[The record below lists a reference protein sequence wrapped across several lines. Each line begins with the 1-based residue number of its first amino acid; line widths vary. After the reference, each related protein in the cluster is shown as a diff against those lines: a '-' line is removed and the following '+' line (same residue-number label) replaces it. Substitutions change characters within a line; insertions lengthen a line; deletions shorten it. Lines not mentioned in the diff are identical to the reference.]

1 MNNNKQTFRI
11 KTAGTLLCAAL
22 AAPALSGCFFG
33 AVAGI
38 AAGSVAASDRR
49 TVGIQV
55 EDRSIQL
62 KVASAI
68 NQRVGDHA
76 HINVTVFNRQVLLT
90 GEAPD
95 EDLRSRAEAAASGVT
110 NVRLLVNDVQVGPNS
125 SISSRS
131 NDAFI
136 TTKVKASLL
145 DAQDVFAN
153 SFKIVTEA
161 GTVYVMGIVTDRE
174 ANRAAAIASGVSG
187 VRKVVKVVDSITEN
201 ELSRMT
207 TMPNNGSG
215 AAEPAP
221 STSPEAPRDS
231 K

>member
-1 MNNNKQTFRI
+1 MNNNKPTFRL
-11 KTAGTLLCAAL
+11 KTASTLLCAAL
-22 AAPALSGCFFG
+22 LTPVLSGCFFG

-62 KVASAI
+62 KASSAVS
-68 NQRVGDHA
+68 QRVGNTS

-95 EDLRSRAEAAASGVT
+95 EETRSRAEAAAAGVS
-110 NVRLLVNDVQVGPNS
+110 NVRLLVNDIQVGANS

-131 NDAFI
+131 NDSFI
-136 TTKVKASLL
+136 TTKVKASLV

-161 GTVYVMGIVTDRE
+161 GTVYIMGIVTDRE
-174 ANRAAAIASGVSG
+174 ANRAAAIAAGVSG
-187 VRKVVKVVDSITEN
+187 VRKVVKVVDTITEN
-201 ELSRMT
+201 DLSRMT
-207 TMPNNGSG
+207 TMPNNGS
-215 AAEPAP
+215 AATEPAP
-221 STSPEAPRDS
+221 SSPPAAPQ
-231 K
+231 